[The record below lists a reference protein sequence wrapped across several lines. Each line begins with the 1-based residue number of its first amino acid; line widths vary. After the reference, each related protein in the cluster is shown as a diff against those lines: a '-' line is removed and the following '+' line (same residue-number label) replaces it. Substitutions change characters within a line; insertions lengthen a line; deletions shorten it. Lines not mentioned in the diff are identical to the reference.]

1 MSVNRILKDLYR
13 RHSKPMAEITNRLE
27 KLIKAQVKQGNSET
41 DKNTTDN
48 KNNKGIIAVNIRR
61 PESENTE

>member
-1 MSVNRILKDLYR
+1 
-13 RHSKPMAEITNRLE
+13 MAEITNRLE